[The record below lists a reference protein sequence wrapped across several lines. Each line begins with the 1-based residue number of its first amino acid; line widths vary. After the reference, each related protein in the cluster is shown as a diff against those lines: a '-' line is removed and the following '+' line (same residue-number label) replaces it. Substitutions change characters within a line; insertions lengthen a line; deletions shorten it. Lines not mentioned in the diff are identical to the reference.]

1 MGRMKAEMALV
12 RAGLALAFVL
22 GLASVA
28 RAEEPAEPLLEQGR
42 AVYEAHCQACHEGGV
57 AKAPHASMLQLMLPA
72 SIERALTDG
81 VMKDQG
87 AALTVD
93 EKRAVAAYLTGV
105 TGTVAVKR
113 APFCEKP
120 DWFDESA
127 LPDARGWGFDPGNT
141 RFVPKE
147 IGGVEAG
154 DLPRLKLKWAF
165 AYPGAVRAR
174 SQPVTAAGALF
185 VGSHD
190 GTVYA
195 LDQKTGCIH
204 WTFEASAEVRTSLV
218 IRPWKT
224 EDGKAQ
230 RGMLFF
236 GDLVGNVYGI
246 DIRTGEL
253 IWREKAHPHPNA
265 TITASPALFE
275 DRLYV
280 AVSSLEVATAA
291 DPNYECCN
299 FRGRLNAFDAETGR
313 LIWAAD
319 TIEEP
324 LRETGRNAYGVPQ
337 FGPSGAPIWAGIAVD
352 PGRRRLYVGTGENYS
367 SPASKTSDAI
377 LAFDADDGRML
388 WARQMTEN
396 DVWNMGCEV
405 EDRANCPEEEGPDF
419 DFGAA
424 PILARLSDG
433 RDVILAGQKSG
444 DVHAL
449 DPDRDGAVL
458 WSRKVGRGGIQGG
471 VHFGMAALGDILFA
485 PISDFDDGHDYGV
498 AAQPGM
504 HALDAHTGEILWS
517 NLTPDTCAGKEF
529 CSPGISAAVTAIP
542 GAVVAGA
549 MDGVLR
555 AYDAATGKVI
565 WSFDSNRSFAALGGA
580 EGRGGSFGGAT
591 GPVFKNGMMFVNS
604 GYGIYFHMPGNVLL
618 AFELE

>member
-1 MGRMKAEMALV
+1 
-12 RAGLALAFVL
+12 
-22 GLASVA
+22 
-28 RAEEPAEPLLEQGR
+28 
-42 AVYEAHCQACHEGGV
+42 
-57 AKAPHASMLQLMLPA
+57 MLPA

-93 EKRAVAAYLTGV
+93 EKREVAADLTGV

-324 LRETGRNAYGVPQ
+324 LRDRAQCLRRAAVRPLGRAHLG
-337 FGPSGAPIWAGIAVD
+337 GDRGGSGAAAALCGDRRELFLARKQNERRHPRV
-352 PGRRRLYVGTGENYS
+352 RRRRRPHAVG
-367 SPASKTSDAI
+367 PP
-377 LAFDADDGRML
+377 DDRE
-388 WARQMTEN
+388 R
-396 DVWNMGCEV
+396 
-405 EDRANCPEEEGPDF
+405 
-419 DFGAA
+419 
-424 PILARLSDG
+424 RLEH
-433 RDVILAGQKSG
+433 GQRGGGQGQLS
-444 DVHAL
+444 
-449 DPDRDGAVL
+449 
-458 WSRKVGRGGIQGG
+458 GRGGARLRLRRGP
-471 VHFGMAALGDILFA
+471 H
-485 PISDFDDGHDYGV
+485 
-498 AAQPGM
+498 
-504 HALDAHTGEILWS
+504 
-517 NLTPDTCAGKEF
+517 
-529 CSPGISAAVTAIP
+529 P
-542 GAVVAGA
+542 GAPQRRAGR
-549 MDGVLR
+549 DPRR
-555 AYDAATGKVI
+555 AEV
-565 WSFDSNRSFAALGGA
+565 WRRSCA
-580 EGRGGSFGGAT
+580 
-591 GPVFKNGMMFVNS
+591 
-604 GYGIYFHMPGNVLL
+604 
-618 AFELE
+618 